1 MPCVSAHQDQGTD
14 WEVLWNHGTSRTVP
28 VCPSPP
34 LFLITLVPCRLTGLP
49 PKYFPVPIAIM
60 DGVIGIFDFLAK
72 IFPQLEV
79 CIGAWG

>member
-1 MPCVSAHQDQGTD
+1 M
-14 WEVLWNHGTSRTVP
+14 
-28 VCPSPP
+28 
-34 LFLITLVPCRLTGLP
+34 P

-79 CIGAWG
+79 CCIGLGAWFTLALRQHPAGMYDVTVCTQSLGTVANSCRVLPG

>member
-1 MPCVSAHQDQGTD
+1 
-14 WEVLWNHGTSRTVP
+14 
-28 VCPSPP
+28 
-34 LFLITLVPCRLTGLP
+34 VPCRLTGLP